1 MSTRQFS
8 GEPQVQWLTEMR
20 ADRDMILLQDFWFI
34 DANGRRWEAPKA
46 SRVDGAS
53 IPRPLWTLVGAPYT
67 GDYRRASI
75 VHDVACTA
83 AMGDDDLRRAA
94 DRMFFEA
101 CREGGCSLWDATVL
115 YVGVRI
121 GAWWNGIAHFDAS
134 AVHLAEESGTSD
146 LQRDFRIV
154 SEDVLRQG
162 LSDDPEDVE
171 ARTDAALNAHAARK
185 AQLTAIAASPV
196 RPLQ

>member
-1 MSTRQFS
+1 MGRRQFS
-8 GEPQVQWLTEMR
+8 GEPEARWLTEAR
-20 ADRDMILLQDFWFI
+20 ADRDMVLLEDFWFI
-34 DANGRRWEAPKA
+34 DAKGRRWDAPKG
-46 SRVDGAS
+46 SQVNGAS
-53 IPRPLWTLVGAPYT
+53 IPRPLWTLVGSPYT
-67 GDYRRASI
+67 GDYRRATI
-75 VHDVACTA
+75 VHDIACEA
-83 AMGDDDLRRAA
+83 AVGDDDLRRTA

-121 GAWWNGIAHFDAS
+121 GSWRNGIARFDES
-134 AVHLAEESGTSD
+134 AVRLTEEPGTAD

-171 ARTDAALNAHAARK
+171 ARTDAALATYVIRK
-185 AQLTAIAASPV
+185 AQLLALNNGATPPSA
-196 RPLQ
+196 